1 MTRPL
6 ALDMFCGAG
15 GVAEGLHRAG
25 YQPIGV
31 DIEPQK
37 NYPFPFIQ
45 ADVMNLSFAKFAL
58 AWASPPCQGYSD
70 MQHAPGAK
78 VHPRLIESVRN
89 KLIRAKVPYVI
100 ENVMGAPLVD
110 PIILCG
116 CHFDLGIKGW
126 RLERKRQFECSF
138 PVNQP
143 KCGPHDLPVIGVYGG
158 HVRCRSSKFW
168 RDGGADFPNH
178 NKPAM
183 AKCAMG
189 IDWMTMN
196 EMSQAIPPAFAQY
209 IGTAALSP
217 AECRPAGGTKA

>member
-1 MTRPL
+1 MERPL

-15 GVAEGLHRAG
+15 GVAEGLYRAG

-31 DIEPQK
+31 DINPQK

-45 ADVMNLSFAKFAL
+45 ADVMNLSFARFAL

-78 VHPRLIESVRN
+78 EHPLLIEPIRN
-89 KLIRAKVPYVI
+89 KLIRSKVPYVI
-100 ENVMGAPLVD
+100 ENVMGAPLVN
-110 PIILCG
+110 PIVLCG
-116 CHFDLGIKGW
+116 CQFGLGVEGF

-138 PVNQP
+138 AVDQP
-143 KCGPHDLPVIGVYGG
+143 KCKDHSLPVIGMYGG

-168 RDGGADFPNH
+168 RGTGADFPNQD
-178 NKPAM
+178 KPAL
-183 AKCAMG
+183 AKQAMG

-209 IGTAALSP
+209 IGTAARIAAIPQLREA
-217 AECRPAGGTKA
+217 AE